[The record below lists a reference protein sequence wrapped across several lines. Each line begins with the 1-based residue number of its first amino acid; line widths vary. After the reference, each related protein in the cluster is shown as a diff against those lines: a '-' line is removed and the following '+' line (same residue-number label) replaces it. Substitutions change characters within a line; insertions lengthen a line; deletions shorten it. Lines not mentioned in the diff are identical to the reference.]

1 MSLQDYAPANFISR
15 ISIGVGCVGMYTVQY
30 LIGFSGPQVGL
41 AQEAASGTRSVLL
54 CGLTAVFCLSV
65 VGAVCSGE
73 ALPECRGST
82 LVHYTAAILFFVLYD
97 VLIAVLMAREQRC
110 GRLAPS
116 ARRWLCALGV
126 GSVLSKARVLWPLV
140 SARRA
145 DGTLASPRDFPGLA
159 VFEWSDV
166 GTIISFTQSYVAA
179 TCGELSV
186 ALVRLRAAGDSGPRV
201 LWRMDGHKV
210 LAIALRYAFGT
221 LLACLVISIV
231 LGTLDKPGLPTISDT
246 FVWPPGNW
254 ISRWAGVIG
263 TTYLSLFHVMFWLC
277 YRDRVGRLLSYALL
291 ALSTVGGLAC
301 SLVMVVSET
310 EDRALHMVSAVSF
323 FVLYDA
329 FILCYNAVHTAHAL
343 WPSAEEPLLAK
354 QSQSA
359 APRAPEPPP
368 MNASRGRLALLWAL
382 WLLSAAAKA
391 RFVLSPALARSLA
404 SVLEW
409 ADALSILAFL
419 ISAPDIYHAELGE
432 LQFVILDNK
441 SNEPPPCAYVP
452 QP

>member
-1 MSLQDYAPANFISR
+1 LLSLSLQDYAPANFISR

-30 LIGFSGPQVGL
+30 LIYFSGPQAGAGL
-41 AQEAASGTRSVLL
+41 LKEAAPRDRAVLL
-54 CGLTAVFCLSV
+54 SGLTAVLCLSV

-97 VLIAVLMAREQRC
+97 VLIAVLLAREQRS

-126 GSVLSKARVLWPLV
+126 GSALSKARVLWPLL

-179 TCGELSV
+179 TCGDLSV

-221 LLACLVISIV
+221 LVACLVISIA
-231 LGTLDKPGLPTISDT
+231 LGTLDKPGLPMISDT

-254 ISRWAGVIG
+254 VSRWAGVIG
-263 TTYLSLFHVMFWLC
+263 ITYLSVFHSMFWLC
-277 YRDRVGRLLSYALL
+277 YRDRVGRLHSYALL

-323 FVLYDA
+323 FALYDA
-329 FILCYNAVHTAHAL
+329 FILYYNVVHTAHAL

-354 QSQSA
+354 QNQSA
-359 APRAPEPPP
+359 PAPEPSPARA
-368 MNASRGRLALLWAL
+368 ASRGRLALLWAL

-391 RFVLSPALARSLA
+391 RFMLSPALARSLA

-419 ISAPDIYHAELGE
+419 VTAPAIYHAELGE

-441 SNEPPPCAYVP
+441 STEPGCA
-452 QP
+452 